1 MFNQSS
7 HIKDIDGYV
16 FFSDR
21 TKGSSGKPVKIHV
34 SLFMDFLSAVDP
46 ESHDG
51 RAVVFDIEGLKNSA
65 KANSIT
71 PLPQPK
77 NSGGAKHESVLARLR
92 NINNIMAG
100 KSECSLI
107 TKNVRIYY
115 HIHQKDGDKCPTVY
129 ISEIQAISD
138 SNNKLGGLYENTQS
152 RTKSSLTK
160 KDSVNLEGRT
170 LFVSQAIANTN
181 DAMKEAQYLAN
192 DSNPALFFN
201 PLTVVDDLGIWKQ
214 SRLTQSTKK
223 LVSELERTIKENQKK
238 KVNWVVQGEGAAVL
252 AHALKN
258 VSGSLESHNFK
269 FNNPRANLPSL
280 LQSLSQKR
288 ASLNGEFITHSGDR
302 TSLLAIASQRQ
313 ELVAEI
319 SGLPAPQGFDN
330 ISRRYLVDRISK
342 LGAGNKTIAQ
352 QQSLR
357 SGSTTF
363 IAAVNSANRIK

>member
-1 MFNQSS
+1 MLNQPS

-34 SLFMDFLSAVDP
+34 SLFMDFLSAVDT

-51 RAVVFDIEGLKNSA
+51 RAVAFDIEGLKNSA

-71 PLPQPK
+71 PLPQPR
-77 NSGGAKHESVLARLR
+77 NSGGTKHESVLARLR

-115 HIHQKDGDKCPTVY
+115 HVHQKDGDKCPTVY
-129 ISEIQAISD
+129 ISEIQAISG
-138 SNNKLGGLYENTQS
+138 SNTKTGGLHEKQQS
-152 RTKSSLTK
+152 RGRSNIRKV
-160 KDSVNLEGRT
+160 DSINLEGRT
-170 LFVSQAIANTN
+170 LFVSRAMTNTN
-181 DAMKEAQYLAN
+181 DAMREAQYLT
-192 DSNPALFFN
+192 DTHNPALFFN
-201 PLTVVDDLGIWKQ
+201 PPSVTDDLGIWKQ
-214 SRLTQSTKK
+214 PRLTQSTKN
-223 LVSELERTIKENQKK
+223 LVNELERTIKENQKK
-238 KVNWVVQGEGAAVL
+238 KVNWIVQGEGAAVL
-252 AHALKN
+252 AQALKN

-269 FNNPRANLPSL
+269 FNNPRANLPKL

-288 ASLNGEFITHSGDR
+288 ASLNGEFITHSCDR

-319 SGLPAPQGFDN
+319 GGLAAPQGFDN
-330 ISRRYLVDRISK
+330 ISRRYLVDRINN
-342 LGAGNKTIAQ
+342 LGRGNKIIAQ